1 MSAQQPLHNLLPTTN
16 PLPPR
21 LVNLSAS
28 LLAQSRNRAANL
40 KAEEEIARSYAC
52 AEIACRRL
60 RAQLRLPPTSGR
72 PPCTPGV
79 YKKLLG
85 FLDGVLGETQAAT
98 PQKASAQKKR
108 TADGQPK
115 TVETPYKAPAL
126 SKKQAFAGT
135 IDENVSD
142 ANISQ
147 APDFVMPLIRKLCK
161 TFSTPKLPPH
171 VYTGTCVV
179 LRLSELWPPKR
190 GSKGKAKDEVTFRS
204 PVMMVTIAVY
214 FMVLSRMQ
222 NGKVTA
228 ELFASRLAKAL
239 ETAELDTPA
248 EEVEEWIKKM
258 IAEGW
263 CRGQDWWDSVPE
275 DVMDGDDVEAEQ
287 IHDDVEEDDLVAI
300 RSRRRTRRL
309 EEDAEGDPGD
319 ILLPGLGTMM
329 QDSVDWLNE
338 EKKLYFLDWKEGIMR
353 KIRSMDKSKN
363 RLIAVQ

>member
-40 KAEEEIARSYAC
+40 KADEEIARSHAC

-72 PPCTPGV
+72 PPCKPRV

-85 FLDGVLGETQAAT
+85 FLDGVLGEATAAT
-98 PQKASAQKKR
+98 PTKAKKR

-115 TVETPYKAPAL
+115 TVETLKKTPAS

-135 IDENVSD
+135 INENKSD
-142 ANISQ
+142 VNGSE
-147 APDFVMPLIRKLCK
+147 APEFVMPLIRKLCK
-161 TFSTPKLPPH
+161 AFSTPMLPPH
-171 VYTGTCVV
+171 AYTGTCVV
-179 LRLSELWPPKR
+179 LKLSELWPPKR
-190 GSKGKAKDEVTFRS
+190 GSKGKAKDEVTFRN
-204 PVMMVTIAVY
+204 PVMMVTIGVY

-222 NGKVTA
+222 KGKVTT
-228 ELFASRLAKAL
+228 ELFASLLAKAL

-258 IAEGW
+258 NSEGW

-275 DVMDGDDVEAEQ
+275 DVMDGEEVEAEQ
-287 IHDDVEEDDLVAI
+287 QDEVEEDDLVVS
-300 RSRRRTRRL
+300 RSRRKRHL
-309 EEDAEGDPGD
+309 EEDAEDDLGDV
-319 ILLPGLGTMM
+319 LLPGLGTMM
-329 QDSVDWLNE
+329 QDSVDWLSE
-338 EKKLYFLDWKEGIMR
+338 EKKLSFLDWKDGIMR
-353 KIRSMDKSKN
+353 RIRSIDKGKT
-363 RLIAVQ
+363 RAVAVH